1 MILLRVL
8 EIEGIYVITPSG
20 NLDMEVAGKF
30 KEFASEWCMKSKV
43 GVVID
48 LREVDYM
55 DSIGVGSIVSVFSRC
70 VSSGKR
76 MALVLSEGNVKK
88 LITMTKLDRLMD
100 IYDEISRAVNSLK

>member
-1 MILLRVL
+1 
-8 EIEGIYVITPSG
+8 
-20 NLDMEVAGKF
+20 MEVAGKF
-30 KEFASEWCMKSKV
+30 KEFASEWCEKSKV

-48 LREVDYM
+48 LREVDYI